1 MNLTSSRGEPS
12 RQRDIDRQARDGPAL
27 DFRVLRVAPG
37 ATMSHRSGRSL
48 IAPLGRFKAARL

>member
-1 MNLTSSRGEPS
+1 MNLSSSRGEQS
-12 RQRDIDRQARDGPAL
+12 LQRDIDRLARDGPAL

-48 IAPLGRFKAARL
+48 IAPPGRFKAARL

>member
-37 ATMSHRSGRSL
+37 ATM
-48 IAPLGRFKAARL
+48 

>member
-1 MNLTSSRGEPS
+1 MNLSSSRGEQS
-12 RQRDIDRQARDGPAL
+12 LQRDIDRLARDGPAL

-37 ATMSHRSGRSL
+37 ATMSHRPGRSL